1 MTHAHHHHH
10 HHHGHHH
17 HHHDG
22 DSHGSDAQSG
32 SGGWFSRY
40 GRFVVAFFVVLAAVI
55 SASMILVGPGSA
67 IVVTRF
73 GDPVNVLT
81 QPGLAWKIPA
91 PIESTV
97 DVDLR
102 LRTTSSGLQD
112 VGTRDGLRILVQAY
126 VAWQVPPD
134 ADHIRRF
141 LRAVRNQ
148 PDVAAQQLRS
158 FVGSSLEI
166 AAASFDLSNL
176 VNTDPAKVQLA
187 QFENRLRERL
197 DEQALKVYGITIRQ
211 VGIERLTL
219 PSDTLNATVSR
230 MRAERETVAAERQ
243 AEGQRAAAEI
253 AANADRDAR
262 VLRAKARTDAA
273 DIDAKSRLEA
283 ADIYAQAY
291 NRAPELYTLL
301 RSLDTLSTV
310 LGGNTRLILRT
321 DAAPFRVLVDG
332 PPNQAAASSEVGQ
345 DTSAKS
351 SDVPKLSQDGSS
363 NAHQE
368 TR

>member
-1 MTHAHHHHH
+1 MTHSHH

-17 HHHDG
+17 HHHG
-22 DSHGSDAQSG
+22 DEPGERAESQP
-32 SGGWFSRY
+32 GGWFSRY
-40 GRFVVAFFVVLAAVI
+40 GRFLVAFFIVGAAVV
-55 SASMILVGPGSA
+55 SASMILVGPGQA

-73 GDPVNVLT
+73 GDPINVLT

-91 PIESTV
+91 PVESTI

-126 VAWQVPPD
+126 VAWQVPAD

-166 AAASFDLSNL
+166 TAASFDLSNL
-176 VNTDPAKVQLA
+176 VNTDPAKVQLS
-187 QFENRLRERL
+187 QFEARLRERL

-219 PSDTLNATVSR
+219 PADTLNATVSR

-243 AEGQRAAAEI
+243 AEGQRAAAAI
-253 AANADRDAR
+253 ASNADRDAR
-262 VLRAKARTDAA
+262 VLRAKAKGEAA
-273 DIDAKSRLEA
+273 EIEAKSRLEA
-283 ADIYAQAY
+283 ADIYGQAY
-291 NRAPELYTLL
+291 NQAPELYTLL
-301 RSLDTLSTV
+301 RSLDTLGTV

-332 PPNQAAASSEVGQ
+332 PPSTTAAPPPVSQAPAS
-345 DTSAKS
+345 
-351 SDVPKLSQDGSS
+351 
-363 NAHQE
+363 QE